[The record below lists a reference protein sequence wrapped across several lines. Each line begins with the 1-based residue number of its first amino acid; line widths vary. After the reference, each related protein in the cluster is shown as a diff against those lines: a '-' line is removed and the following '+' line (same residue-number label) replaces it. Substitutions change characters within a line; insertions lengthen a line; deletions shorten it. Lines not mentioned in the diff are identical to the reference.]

1 MRRMS
6 QQPNETAYATH
17 APYGQRQPV
26 SATEERNVAMI
37 SHLIPIGAMVLSAGL
52 LGFVGSLVV
61 YLLYKDRG
69 PFARHNAAN
78 SLNIQITMGI
88 VILISF
94 PLMLVL
100 IGFLTYPAAF
110 VVAVVLHI
118 VGAVKANAGEWWN
131 PPFTPAFVKR

>member
-1 MRRMS
+1 MNE
-6 QQPNETAYATH
+6 QPSTS
-17 APYGQRQPV
+17 PYQAQPQAI

-61 YLLYKDRG
+61 HLIYKDRG
-69 PFARHNAAN
+69 PFVRHNTVN

-88 VILISF
+88 VILVSF

-100 IGFLTYPAAF
+100 IGFLIYPAAF
-110 VVAVVLHI
+110 VVAVILHI
-118 VGAVKANAGEWWN
+118 VGAVKANAGQWWT
-131 PPFTPAFVKR
+131 PPFTPRFVKG